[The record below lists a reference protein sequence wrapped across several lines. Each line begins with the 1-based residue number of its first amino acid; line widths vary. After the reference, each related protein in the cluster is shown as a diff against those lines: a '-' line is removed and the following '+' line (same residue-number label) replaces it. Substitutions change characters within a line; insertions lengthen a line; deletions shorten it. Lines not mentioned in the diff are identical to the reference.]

1 MTAFSHYAI
10 LKLEDKGRK
19 KKMYRIYGKQKT
31 EKRFKALDLKNGV
44 FVNNL
49 MYASFFYENEL
60 EQLKKVVQDLNEQN
74 EDFTFEIR
82 KA

>member
-1 MTAFSHYAI
+1 MY
-10 LKLEDKGRK
+10 
-19 KKMYRIYGKQKT
+19 YRIYGKLKT

-49 MYASFFYENEL
+49 MYASFFYEYEL
-60 EQLKKVVQDLNEQN
+60 ERLKKVVQDLNEQN
-74 EDFTFEIR
+74 IDFKFEIR

>member
-1 MTAFSHYAI
+1 
-10 LKLEDKGRK
+10 
-19 KKMYRIYGKQKT
+19 MYRIYGKQKN

-49 MYASFFYENEL
+49 MYASFFYKNEL
-60 EQLKKVVQDLNEQN
+60 KQLKKVVQDLNEQN
-74 EDFTFEIR
+74 EEFIFEIR

>member
-1 MTAFSHYAI
+1 
-10 LKLEDKGRK
+10 
-19 KKMYRIYGKQKT
+19 MYRIYGKQKT

-49 MYASFFYENEL
+49 IYASFFYEHEL
-60 EQLKKVVQDLNEQN
+60 KQLKKVVQDLNEQN
-74 EDFTFEIR
+74 REFTFEIR

>member
-1 MTAFSHYAI
+1 
-10 LKLEDKGRK
+10 
-19 KKMYRIYGKQKT
+19 MYRIYGKQKT

-44 FVNNL
+44 LVNNL

-74 EDFTFEIR
+74 REFTFEIR

>member
-1 MTAFSHYAI
+1 
-10 LKLEDKGRK
+10 
-19 KKMYRIYGKQKT
+19 MYRIYGKQKNK
-31 EKRFKALDLKNGV
+31 KRFKALDLKNGV

-60 EQLKKVVQDLNEQN
+60 TQLKKVVQDLNEQN
-74 EDFTFEIR
+74 EEFIFEIR

>member
-1 MTAFSHYAI
+1 
-10 LKLEDKGRK
+10 
-19 KKMYRIYGKQKT
+19 MYRIYGKQKT

-74 EDFTFEIR
+74 REFIFEIR

>member
-1 MTAFSHYAI
+1 MYNKDI
-10 LKLEDKGRK
+10 PNKELE
-19 KKMYRIYGKQKT
+19 KMYRIYGKQKN

-74 EDFTFEIR
+74 REFTFEIR

>member
-1 MTAFSHYAI
+1 
-10 LKLEDKGRK
+10 
-19 KKMYRIYGKQKT
+19 MYRIYGKLKK

-74 EDFTFEIR
+74 KEFTFEIR

>member
-1 MTAFSHYAI
+1 
-10 LKLEDKGRK
+10 
-19 KKMYRIYGKQKT
+19 MYRIYGKKKT

-74 EDFTFEIR
+74 REFTFEIR

>member
-1 MTAFSHYAI
+1 
-10 LKLEDKGRK
+10 
-19 KKMYRIYGKQKT
+19 MYRIYGRQKN

-74 EDFTFEIR
+74 REFTFEIR

>member
-1 MTAFSHYAI
+1 
-10 LKLEDKGRK
+10 
-19 KKMYRIYGKQKT
+19 MYRIYGKQKN

-60 EQLKKVVQDLNEQN
+60 TQLKKVVQDLNEQN
-74 EDFTFEIR
+74 EEFIFEIR

>member
-1 MTAFSHYAI
+1 
-10 LKLEDKGRK
+10 
-19 KKMYRIYGKQKT
+19 MYRIYGKQKN

-74 EDFTFEIR
+74 EEFIFEIR

>member
-1 MTAFSHYAI
+1 
-10 LKLEDKGRK
+10 
-19 KKMYRIYGKQKT
+19 MYRIYGKQKT

-49 MYASFFYENEL
+49 MYASFFYDNEL
-60 EQLKKVVQDLNEQN
+60 EQLKKVVQNLNEQN
-74 EDFTFEIR
+74 KDFIFEIR

>member
-1 MTAFSHYAI
+1 
-10 LKLEDKGRK
+10 
-19 KKMYRIYGKQKT
+19 MYRIYGKQKT

-49 MYASFFYENEL
+49 MYASFFYDNEL
-60 EQLKKVVQDLNEQN
+60 YQLKKVVQDLNEQN
-74 EDFTFEIR
+74 KEFIFEIR

>member
-1 MTAFSHYAI
+1 
-10 LKLEDKGRK
+10 
-19 KKMYRIYGKQKT
+19 MYRIYGKQKT

-74 EDFTFEIR
+74 REFTFEIR

>member
-1 MTAFSHYAI
+1 
-10 LKLEDKGRK
+10 
-19 KKMYRIYGKQKT
+19 MYRIYGKQKN

-44 FVNNL
+44 FINNL

-74 EDFTFEIR
+74 EEFIFEIR

>member
-1 MTAFSHYAI
+1 
-10 LKLEDKGRK
+10 
-19 KKMYRIYGKQKT
+19 MYRIYGKAKT

-60 EQLKKVVQDLNEQN
+60 EQLKKVVQNLNEQN
-74 EDFTFEIR
+74 REFTFEIR

>member
-1 MTAFSHYAI
+1 
-10 LKLEDKGRK
+10 
-19 KKMYRIYGKQKT
+19 MYRIYGKQKT

-49 MYASFFYENEL
+49 MYASFFYDNEL
-60 EQLKKVVQDLNEQN
+60 HLLKKVVQDLNEQN
-74 EDFTFEIR
+74 KEFIFEIR

>member
-1 MTAFSHYAI
+1 
-10 LKLEDKGRK
+10 
-19 KKMYRIYGKQKT
+19 MYRIYGKQKN

-49 MYASFFYENEL
+49 MYASFFYEHEL
-60 EQLKKVVQDLNEQN
+60 EQLKKVIQDLNEQN
-74 EDFTFEIR
+74 REFTFEIR

>member
-1 MTAFSHYAI
+1 
-10 LKLEDKGRK
+10 
-19 KKMYRIYGKQKT
+19 MYRIYGKQKT

-60 EQLKKVVQDLNEQN
+60 EQLKKVVKDLNEQN
-74 EDFTFEIR
+74 REFTFEIR

>member
-1 MTAFSHYAI
+1 
-10 LKLEDKGRK
+10 
-19 KKMYRIYGKQKT
+19 MYRIYGKQKN

-49 MYASFFYENEL
+49 MYASFFHGNEL
-60 EQLKKVVQDLNEQN
+60 DQLRKVVRDLNEQN
-74 EDFTFEIR
+74 KEFTFEIR

>member
-1 MTAFSHYAI
+1 
-10 LKLEDKGRK
+10 
-19 KKMYRIYGKQKT
+19 MYRIYGKQKT

-74 EDFTFEIR
+74 EEFIFEIR

>member
-1 MTAFSHYAI
+1 
-10 LKLEDKGRK
+10 
-19 KKMYRIYGKQKT
+19 MYRIYGKAKT

-60 EQLKKVVQDLNEQN
+60 EQLKKVVQNLNEQN
-74 EDFTFEIR
+74 EEFIFEIR

>member
-1 MTAFSHYAI
+1 
-10 LKLEDKGRK
+10 
-19 KKMYRIYGKQKT
+19 MYRIYGKQKT

-74 EDFTFEIR
+74 KEFIFEIR

>member
-1 MTAFSHYAI
+1 
-10 LKLEDKGRK
+10 
-19 KKMYRIYGKQKT
+19 MYRIYGKQKT

-49 MYASFFYENEL
+49 MYASFFYDNEL
-60 EQLKKVVQDLNEQN
+60 YQLKKVVQNLNEQN
-74 EDFTFEIR
+74 REFIFEIR

>member
-1 MTAFSHYAI
+1 
-10 LKLEDKGRK
+10 
-19 KKMYRIYGKQKT
+19 MYRIYGKQKN

-60 EQLKKVVQDLNEQN
+60 EQLKKVVRDLNEQN
-74 EDFTFEIR
+74 EEFIFEIR